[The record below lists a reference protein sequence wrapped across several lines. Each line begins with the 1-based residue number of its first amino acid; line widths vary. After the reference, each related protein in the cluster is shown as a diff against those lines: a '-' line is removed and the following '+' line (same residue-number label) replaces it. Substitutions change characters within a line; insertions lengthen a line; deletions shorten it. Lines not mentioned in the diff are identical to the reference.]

1 MYRIPSLTALRTF
14 EAVGRLG
21 SIKAAAQE
29 LGVTPAAVTHQLR
42 LLEEELRTD
51 LINRAIKAFALTKA
65 GDELLEAVAG
75 AFAAID
81 TTTRRIKEGAG
92 KRILLIDSL
101 PSFASCWLV
110 PRLSSFYA
118 ENPDVEVEINTVGD
132 LGYPAAVARTPNSVA
147 IRVGLS
153 APQWSGLTCEELV
166 HEEMFPACAPSL
178 LAGAVPLREPRD
190 LAAHTLLIVSRRP
203 EGWSEWL
210 AAAGEN
216 GARTA
221 DIDPNHG
228 RKFDT
233 IQMATTAA
241 IEGMG
246 VVIGRR
252 PLIDLYLN
260 AGLLVEPFNLR
271 IPSKSSYWLVTR
283 AGQPEAPLVRRFR
296 CWLRRELGL
305 PATEAPLTPELALR

>member
-14 EAVGRLG
+14 ESVGRLG

-29 LGVTPAAVTHQLR
+29 LGVTPAAVSHQLR

-51 LINRAIKAFALTKA
+51 LINRAAKALTLTKA
-65 GDELLEAVAG
+65 GEELLETVAA

-92 KRILLIDSL
+92 KRVLSIDSL

-132 LGYPAAVARTPNSVA
+132 LGYPATVARTANSVA

-153 APQWSGLTCEELV
+153 APQWPGLTCEELV
-166 HEEMFPACAPSL
+166 HEEMFPVCAPSL
-178 LAGAVPLREPRD
+178 LTGPSPLRGPRD

-203 EGWSEWL
+203 EGWPEWL
-210 AAAGEN
+210 DAASPNGEL
-216 GARTA
+216 AA
-221 DIDPNHG
+221 DVDPHHG

-283 AGQPEAPLVRRFR
+283 SGQPDAPLVRTFR
-296 CWLRRELGL
+296 CWIRRELGL
-305 PATEAPLTPELALR
+305 PAADAEVTA